1 MRNGIEI
8 SYFIPFKLSSDVCG
22 DNGLPVC
29 PNATRILGVGKRLFF
44 INSFICRA
52 IGSLIGPH
60 SNAKRRSFEIDQ
72 TPLLAA
78 VYFN

>member
-29 PNATRILGVGKRLFF
+29 PNATRILGVGKRFKIF
-44 INSFICRA
+44 INSFLQSHRFVNR
-52 IGSLIGPH
+52 STFKREK
-60 SNAKRRSFEIDQ
+60 AKF
-72 TPLLAA
+72 
-78 VYFN
+78 